1 MSSDVLSVQ
10 EALALIEQQVSQF
23 DNKQTVILPNALNR
37 TLAEDIIS
45 PINVPNFNNS
55 AMDGYGFRYQDLPE
69 QGSRSFKIIGQAL
82 AGQVFEQTV
91 AEYECVRIMT
101 GARIPEGVDTVIEQE
116 KTEQVND
123 LSGEA
128 NGLYGQANGFAIIA
142 SGQKKG
148 ANVRYIGED
157 IARDSIVL
165 PAGSLI
171 GPAQM
176 GVLASLGIASVKI
189 RRKPR
194 VAVFSS
200 GDEIRSIG
208 ETLEG
213 NQIYDS
219 NRYTIS
225 GLLNRLSVEVI
236 DLGVIPDTQEI
247 IDQTLKS
254 VASEVDMIIT
264 SGGVSVGDA
273 DYIKQALDKNGEIY
287 FSKLHLKPGRPLTFG
302 HLDNTLFFG
311 LPGNPVAVMVTFMYF
326 VRPALLHLLGR
337 KKPALPDF
345 KVMCQSDIRK
355 VQGRT
360 EIQRGILQ
368 QGEDGLTVHTT
379 GKQGSGVLS
388 SMSRGNCFIYLPHNE
403 EAIQAGEQVIV
414 HPFSMFD

>member
-1 MSSDVLSVQ
+1 MNTDILSVQ
-10 EALALIEQQVSQF
+10 QALHVIQQQVSEL
-23 DNKQTVILPNALNR
+23 DNQQTVILSQALNR

-55 AMDGYGFRYQDLPE
+55 AMDGYGFRHQDLPAE
-69 QGSRSFKIIGQAL
+69 GSRSFKLIGQAL
-82 AGQVFEQTV
+82 AGQVFEQTIG
-91 AEYECVRIMT
+91 EFECVRIMT
-101 GARIPEGVDTVIEQE
+101 GARIPDGVDTVIEQE
-116 KTEQVND
+116 KTERLED
-123 LSGEA
+123 
-128 NGLYGQANGFAIIA
+128 YIIIA

-157 IARDSIVL
+157 IARGRVVL
-165 PAGSLI
+165 LAGSLI

-176 GVLASLGIASVKI
+176 GVLASLGIASVRI
-189 RRKPR
+189 HRKPR

-219 NRYTIS
+219 NRYTIL
-225 GLLNRLSVEVI
+225 GMLEKLSVEVV
-236 DLGVIPDTQEI
+236 DLGVILDTQEVI
-247 IDQTLKS
+247 EQTLKS

-273 DYIKQALDKNGEIY
+273 DYIKQVLDKNGEIL
-287 FSKLHLKPGRPLTFG
+287 FSKLHIKPGRPLTFG

-326 VRPALLHLLGR
+326 VRPALLQLLGR
-337 KKPALPDF
+337 KDTQLQDF
-345 KVMCQSDIRK
+345 EVVCQSDMRK
-355 VQGRT
+355 LPGRT

-368 QGEDGLTVHTT
+368 QTETGLTVQTT
-379 GKQGSGVLS
+379 GRQGSGVLS
-388 SMSRGNCFIYLPHNE
+388 SMSCGNCFIYLPH
-403 EAIQAGEQVIV
+403 EAESIKAGDRVIV